1 MKEEKPQLNTE
12 EVPNEEELSSVMERI
27 KESAQTEKP
36 VGPGLSAS
44 ALKLR
49 AKNRIKNKLARK
61 TRRTQRK
68 RK

>member
-27 KESAQTEKP
+27 KESSQTEKP